1 MIVKSYEIQNK
12 PLNFSKY
19 QLFLLYGE
27 NNGLKKDIRELIKKN
42 IDKQNT
48 NIEFLSLYESD
59 ILDNEENLYNSIY
72 SGSLFAN
79 KKIIT
84 INNGTDKIVKYIEDI
99 SNKFVENVFLIIFS
113 DQLEKKS
120 KLRNFFETKAKLAC
134 IPCYLDNERDLEF
147 IVRTE
152 LNKNNINLSRELIN
166 TIIEKANN
174 DRENLRNELEKIKSF
189 ALNNKN
195 LGMEEIKAIT
205 NFSGEIKSDNLV
217 NQCLSGNI
225 LQYKKILSE
234 LYINTV
240 NQIFFLRILGNKVQR
255 LIKIKEQLNKT
266 KNVENLLN
274 TLKPPIFWKEKPI
287 VKKQLDIWNINDLK
301 NTVHEINNI
310 ELLCKKNPN
319 ISKIIFFN
327 FFTNICKKASNF
339 S

>member
-1 MIVKSYEIQNK
+1 M
-12 PLNFSKY
+12 
-19 QLFLLYGE
+19 
-27 NNGLKKDIRELIKKN
+27 
-42 IDKQNT
+42 
-48 NIEFLSLYESD
+48 
-59 ILDNEENLYNSIY
+59 
-72 SGSLFAN
+72 
-79 KKIIT
+79 
-84 INNGTDKIVKYIEDI
+84 
-99 SNKFVENVFLIIFS
+99 
-113 DQLEKKS
+113 
-120 KLRNFFETKAKLAC
+120 
-134 IPCYLDNERDLEF
+134 
-147 IVRTE
+147 
-152 LNKNNINLSRELIN
+152 
-166 TIIEKANN
+166 
-174 DRENLRNELEKIKSF
+174 
-189 ALNNKN
+189 
-195 LGMEEIKAIT
+195 
-205 NFSGEIKSDNLV
+205 
-217 NQCLSGNI
+217 
-225 LQYKKILSE
+225 QYKKILSE